1 MRIRAQ
7 GWPKPGFAANV
18 RPPMA
23 AKTTRAI
30 AIMLLAMFLFACMDA
45 LNKNLSQTY
54 AITQILWVRFA
65 FFLGFALLVAR
76 RRMRLAV
83 AIRSRAF
90 WLQTVRSLVLIGE
103 IGTFILAL
111 YYLPLADVHALAAIT
126 PLLVTALSVPILGE
140 RVEWQRWAAVGA
152 AFVGV
157 LIIIRPG
164 FVDLDWRI
172 FIALAGALF
181 FALYQIM
188 LRVAARDDP
197 PETTVLYSALVGTI
211 VLTGIGPFT
220 WTWPDATDWALLLI
234 GALLGS
240 CAHFALTKAL
250 ELGEASKLQPYGY
263 TLMVWAAVIGFFAFG
278 QFPDAF
284 TVAGAII
291 IAASGIYA
299 FTRERKA

>member
-1 MRIRAQ
+1 MTT
-7 GWPKPGFAANV
+7 
-18 RPPMA
+18 
-23 AKTTRAI
+23 KTTRAI
-30 AIMLLAMFLFACMDA
+30 AVMLLAMLLFACMDA

-54 AITQILWVRFA
+54 AITQILWVRFV
-65 FFLGFALLVAR
+65 FFLGFALLLAR
-76 RRMRLAV
+76 RRMRLSV

-90 WLQTVRSLVLIGE
+90 WLQTIRSLVLIGE

-140 RVEWQRWAAVGA
+140 RVGWRRWAAVGA
-152 AFVGV
+152 GFVGV
-157 LIIIRPG
+157 LIIVRPG
-164 FVDLDWRI
+164 FVDPDWRI

-188 LRVAARDDP
+188 LRVAARYDP
-197 PETTVLYSALVGTI
+197 PETTVLYSALVGSI

-220 WTWPDATDWALLLI
+220 WTPPDAQDWALLLI

-240 CAHFALTKAL
+240 CAHLALTKAL
-250 ELGEASKLQPYGY
+250 ELGEASRLQPYGY
-263 TLMVWAAVIGFFAFG
+263 TLIFWAALIGYLAFG

-284 TVAGAII
+284 TVAGAVI

>member
-1 MRIRAQ
+1 
-7 GWPKPGFAANV
+7 
-18 RPPMA
+18 MA

-30 AIMLLAMFLFACMDA
+30 AVMLLAMFLFACMDA

-54 AITQILWVRFA
+54 AITQILWVRFV
-65 FFLGFALLVAR
+65 FFLGFALVLAR
-76 RRMRLAV
+76 RRMRLTV

-90 WLQTVRSLVLIGE
+90 WFQCARGIVLIGE

-111 YYLPLADVHALAAIT
+111 HYLPLADVHALAAIT

-140 RVEWQRWAAVGA
+140 RVDWQRWAAVGA
-152 AFVGV
+152 AFIGV
-157 LIIIRPG
+157 LIIVRPG

-181 FALYQIM
+181 FAIYQIM
-188 LRVAARDDP
+188 LRIAARYDP
-197 PETTVLYSALVGTI
+197 PETTVLYSALVGSI
-211 VLTGIGPFT
+211 VLTGIGPFA
-220 WTWPDATDWALLLI
+220 WTPPDAVDWVLLLI
-234 GALLGS
+234 GALCGS
-240 CAHFALTKAL
+240 LAHFCITKAL

-263 TLMVWAAVIGFFAFG
+263 TLMVWAAVLGFVIFG

-284 TVAGAII
+284 TIAGAIL

-299 FTRERKA
+299 FARERAA

>member
-1 MRIRAQ
+1 
-7 GWPKPGFAANV
+7 
-18 RPPMA
+18 MA

-30 AIMLLAMFLFACMDA
+30 AVMLLAMFLFACMDA

-54 AITQILWVRFA
+54 AITQILWVRFV
-65 FFLGFALLVAR
+65 FFLGFALVLAR
-76 RRMRLAV
+76 RRMRLTV

-90 WLQTVRSLVLIGE
+90 WFQCVRGLVLIGE

-111 YYLPLADVHALAAIT
+111 HYLPLADVHALAAIT

-140 RVEWQRWAAVGA
+140 RVDWQRWAAVGA

-157 LIIIRPG
+157 LIIVRPG

-181 FALYQIM
+181 FASYQIM
-188 LRVAARDDP
+188 LRIAARYDP
-197 PETTVLYSALVGTI
+197 PETTVLYSALVGSI
-211 VLTGIGPFT
+211 VLSGIGPFT
-220 WTWPDATDWALLLI
+220 WTPPDATDWGLLLI
-234 GALLGS
+234 GALCGS
-240 CAHFALTKAL
+240 LAHVLLTKAL

-263 TLMVWAAVIGFFAFG
+263 TLMVWAALLGFVIFG

-284 TVAGAII
+284 TVAGAAL

-299 FTRERKA
+299 FARERAA